1 MICFPV
7 IKRRVELSVKYRML
21 LTYHDDRQLLCE
33 LHQTASIVTLKL
45 TSAEEL
51 EHSVYLFIPQEA
63 KDVIVLSRMSHK
75 LPFEEPDV
83 DDGRVKIYKLKN
95 ENFEGQIIII
105 CRLRSVHF

>member
-1 MICFPV
+1 
-7 IKRRVELSVKYRML
+7 ML

-33 LHQTASIVTLKL
+33 LHKTASIVTLKL

-51 EHSVYLFIPQEA
+51 EHSVYLFVPQEA
-63 KDVIVLSRMSHK
+63 KDVIVVARMSHK
-75 LPFEEPDV
+75 LPLEEPDV

-105 CRLRSVHF
+105 RRLCSVHF